1 MFFRASLG
9 ESRYLYCNGWEI
21 PDLLSKAFTKPEH
34 PAVLVSIIVA
44 RKVNV
49 YRALSNQT
57 S

>member
-21 PDLLSKAFTKPEH
+21 PDVLSKAFTKPEH